1 VDGKTLAEIEPAAIF
16 RQVKWQDLD
25 FSDSMLNAVRF
36 FGSEIRNCRFE
47 NCQMED
53 LRLWSTIVLD
63 CSFRRTNLKR
73 SALGGVQGEK
83 RNLFSGVDF
92 SEADLRQTAYKAVAF
107 EHCVFRNT
115 KLIKIDFQTS
125 TFTDCQFEG
134 ELRDVLFY
142 RRGFEGAMFPP
153 NEMINV
159 DFSHAKLRQV
169 GFRGLTLDRVQL
181 PQDAEHVVIRNFA
194 SALDETIDVLK
205 RQEDTAARKL
215 IAFLQIRRNWADLGQ
230 TQGVVN
236 LKDLE
241 GVAGEEGV
249 RRFMAALPKW
259 A

>member
-1 VDGKTLAEIEPAAIF
+1 
-16 RQVKWQDLD
+16 
-25 FSDSMLNAVRF
+25 M
-36 FGSEIRNCRFE
+36 
-47 NCQMED
+47 
-53 LRLWSTIVLD
+53 
-63 CSFRRTNLKR
+63 
-73 SALGGVQGEK
+73 
-83 RNLFSGVDF
+83 
-92 SEADLRQTAYKAVAF
+92 
-107 EHCVFRNT
+107 
-115 KLIKIDFQTS
+115 
-125 TFTDCQFEG
+125 
-134 ELRDVLFY
+134 LFY